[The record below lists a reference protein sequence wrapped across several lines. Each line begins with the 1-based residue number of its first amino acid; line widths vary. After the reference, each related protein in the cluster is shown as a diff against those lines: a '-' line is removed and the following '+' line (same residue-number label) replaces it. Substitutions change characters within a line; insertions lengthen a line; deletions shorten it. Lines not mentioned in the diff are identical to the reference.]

1 MAQKVVQLTEKQF
14 KKAVFGICHR
24 FISENI
30 DDYWDWYDG
39 VKEPEYAINDFK
51 NSGFEQELQKRYPD
65 MYFEFDVDN
74 NGNVT
79 VLDLNTGKFYTGKG
93 EIEYETVGLG
103 YPNPNDY
110 DSEAEGEAF
119 YYDFYDCLNTIMQK
133 IDNDQP
139 DGVDNNIIET
149 TQENINNSIVE
160 AVKVIR
166 EQKNS

>member
-1 MAQKVVQLTEKQF
+1 MAQKIVQLTEKQF
-14 KKAVFGICHR
+14 KKAVFGICNR
-24 FISENI
+24 FINESI
-30 DDYWDWYDG
+30 DDYWGWYENI
-39 VKEPEYAINDFK
+39 KEPEYAINDFK

-65 MYFEFDVDN
+65 MYFEFDVEN
-74 NGNVT
+74 NGTVT

-139 DGVDNNIIET
+139 DGVDNDIIET
-149 TQENINNSIVE
+149 TQENINDSIVE
-160 AVKVIR
+160 AVNAIR
-166 EQKNS
+166 EQQNS